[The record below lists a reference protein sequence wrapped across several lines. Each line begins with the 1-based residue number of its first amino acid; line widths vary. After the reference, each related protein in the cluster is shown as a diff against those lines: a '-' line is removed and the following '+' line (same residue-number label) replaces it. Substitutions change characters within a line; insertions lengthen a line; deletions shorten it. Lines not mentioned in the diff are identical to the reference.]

1 MWLRILKEARNMEF
15 KFDETTL
22 WEHKNNT
29 ENDANTY
36 MIISKAPA
44 VKETDMQNIIEIID
58 ESGHEVS
65 CTYDKFVEIF
75 DEQGLSGFIL

>member
-1 MWLRILKEARNMEF
+1 MEF
-15 KFDETTL
+15 KFKETTL
-22 WEHKNNT
+22 LEHKNNEESDT
-29 ENDANTY
+29 NSY
-36 MIISKAPA
+36 MIISKAPT
-44 VKETDMQNIIEIID
+44 VKESDMQNIIEIID